1 MPTHLFQL
9 ALFGS
14 LLAAVATPVAAQERG
29 SGTVAGTVTRQ
40 SDGSRLAGV
49 SVTVKGAAP
58 SAVTGTDGRF
68 VLQRVPEGP
77 QTLLFRWLGYRPQE
91 AAVQVTAGGTQG
103 VDVALEAQ
111 PVTLGE
117 VVVEAPSR
125 APERVVEAP
134 AAVAVID
141 PAVARAASVT
151 GQAPLALATAPGVDL
166 VQSGVNDFNLNARGF
181 NSTLNRRVLVM
192 QDGRDLAIAF
202 LGAQEWNSLALPLED
217 LGRIELVRG
226 PGSALYGANAF
237 AGVVNI
243 STPTAREVAGTK
255 LTLAGGELST
265 FRGDLRHAGVFSTG
279 RLGYRV
285 NVGYNTSDTWT
296 RSRTARDSSDFRAE
310 YAEGTDGPIT
320 PVAPELRPLDG
331 QDTVATTR
339 VAFGEQDDLVNA
351 YGAARMDYYADNG
364 TVGTVEGGAS
374 QVENEVFVTGIG
386 RVQVTKTL
394 KPWAR
399 IAWAAPRYNLMAWYS
414 GRNTI
419 DPQFSLA
426 TGLGL
431 EEHSG
436 IFHAEAQYNR
446 GFARELGRFVVG
458 ASFRQYTLDTDG
470 TLMAAPDDDRS
481 DSYYSGY
488 GQVEYKVTPELRAVL
503 AARFDDGD
511 LFDGQVSP
519 KGALVYSPNERH
531 SVRFTVNRAFQTPN
545 YSEFFLRVPAGAP
558 TASPRNLEVGLENYF
573 AAVRGSPFGPDPAL
587 PPTPTDLPW
596 NFNPLTQPLAL
607 GNADLDVEKVTGWE
621 VGYKGNLTSRLYASL
636 DLYHNRLTNFVTDL
650 LPAVNPDYPVYLLT
664 DGGTNIPATLA
675 ALDAYFASRGL
686 SPSHP
691 LRAPIPVLNGGYNQL
706 NAALVN
712 TGLLATVPGV
722 GRAIVVSYAN
732 AGKVK
737 EQGVELSAGYLL
749 TDELRVEG
757 SYTFFDFDP
766 PEGTIAG
773 DKVLPNTPKHKGTFS
788 VQYAGAQG
796 LDLGVTVR
804 RQTAFEWA
812 AGVFIGF
819 VDWSQTVNVNAGY
832 QVNNN
837 LRVHAIAT
845 NVLDQ
850 QRFHIYGGSV
860 IGRRVIG
867 GVTATF

>member
-1 MPTHLFQL
+1 MSTHLFQL
-9 ALFGS
+9 ALVSS
-14 LLAAVATPVAAQERG
+14 LLAGVAVPAAAQERG
-29 SGTVAGTVTRQ
+29 TGTVTGTVTRR

-49 SVTVKGAAP
+49 AVTVKDAAVG
-58 SAVTGTDGRF
+58 AVTGPDGRF
-68 VLQRVPEGP
+68 VLQRVPDGP
-77 QTLLFRWLGYRPQE
+77 QTLLFRWLGNRAQQ
-91 AAVQVTAGGTQG
+91 ADVQVTAGS
-103 VDVALEAQ
+103 VSIDVALEAQ

-141 PAVARAASVT
+141 PTVARAVSVT
-151 GQAPLALATAPGVDL
+151 GQVPLALGTAPGVDL
-166 VQSGVNDFNLNARGF
+166 VQSGVNDFNVNARGF
-181 NSTLNRRVLVM
+181 NSTLNRRILVM

-202 LGAQEWNSLALPLED
+202 LGAQEWNGLAVPLED
-217 LGRIELVRG
+217 IGRIELVRG

-265 FRGDLRHAGVFSTG
+265 FRGDLRRAGVLSAG

-285 NVGYNTSDTWT
+285 NVGYNRSDTWS

-310 YAEGTDGPIT
+310 YSEGTDGPIT
-320 PVAPELRPLDG
+320 PVAPEVRPLNG
-331 QDTVATTR
+331 QDTVGTTR
-339 VAFGEQDDLVNA
+339 VAVRERDDLVNT
-351 YGAARMDYYADNG
+351 YGAARVDYYADNG
-364 TVGTVEGGAS
+364 AVGSVEGGAS
-374 QVENEVFVTGIG
+374 HVENEVFVTGIG

-399 IAWAAPRYNLMAWYS
+399 VAWAAPRYNVMAWYT
-414 GRNTI
+414 GRDTRE
-419 DPQFSLA
+419 PQYALG
-426 TGLGL
+426 TGRGL
-431 EEHSG
+431 EEHSS
-436 IFHAEAQYNR
+436 IFHVEAQYNR
-446 GFARELGRFVVG
+446 GFARELGRFVIG
-458 ASFRQYTLDTDG
+458 ASFRQYMLDTDT
-470 TLMAAPDDDRS
+470 TLMALSDDNRS

-488 GQVEYKVTPELRAVL
+488 GQVEYKIVAPLRAVV

-511 LFDGQVSP
+511 LFSSQFSP

-531 SVRFTVNRAFQTPN
+531 SVRVSVNRAFQTPN
-545 YSEFFLRVPAGAP
+545 YSEFYLRVEPPGR
-558 TASPRNLEVGLENYF
+558 TSGPRTLETNLEGYF
-573 AAVRGSPFGPDPAL
+573 ATIRTNFGADPNL
-587 PPTPTDLPW
+587 PPTPVDLPW
-596 NFNPLTQPLAL
+596 NFNPLTRPLAL
-607 GNADLDVEKVTGWE
+607 GNAALDVEKVTGWE
-621 VGYKGNLTSRLYASL
+621 LGYKGNLTNRLYASL

-650 LPAVNPDYPVYLLT
+650 LPGVNPDYPVYLLT
-664 DGGTNIPATLA
+664 DGGTNIPQTLTDV
-675 ALDAYFASRGL
+675 DAYLASRGL
-686 SPSHP
+686 PASHP
-691 LRAPIPVLNGGYNQL
+691 LRAAIPQLRGGYNQL
-706 NAALVN
+706 NAQLVN
-712 TGLLATVPGV
+712 TRLLATVPGE

-737 EQGVELSAGYLL
+737 EQGVEFSAGYLL

-773 DKVLPNTPKHKGTFS
+773 DKVLPNTPKHKGSLS

-804 RQTAFEWA
+804 RQTAFDWA
-812 AGVFIGF
+812 AGVFSGF
-819 VDWSQTVNVNAGY
+819 VDWSQTVNLNAGY
-832 QVNNN
+832 QVSNN

-850 QRFHIYGGSV
+850 KRFHIYGGSV
-860 IGRRVIG
+860 IGRRVIA